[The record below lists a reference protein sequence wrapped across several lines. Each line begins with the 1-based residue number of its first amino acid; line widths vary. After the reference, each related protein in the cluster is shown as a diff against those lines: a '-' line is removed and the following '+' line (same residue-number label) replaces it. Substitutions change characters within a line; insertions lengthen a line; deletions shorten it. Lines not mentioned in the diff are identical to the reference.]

1 MRLHVSRLRNSRQL
15 TSLKMAFVV
24 LDGKRECRLDEVY
37 GYDVHNIFRA
47 FMLAYVEGSISG
59 SKRARSGTSSYD
71 EEVLLRD
78 I

>member
-1 MRLHVSRLRNSRQL
+1 MTL
-15 TSLKMAFVV
+15 TDTVIAMSETAYITIEE
-24 LDGKRECRLDEVY
+24 KRECRLDEVC

-59 SKRARSGTSSYD
+59 SKKARSGTSSFD
-71 EEVLLRD
+71 EEVPLRD